1 MALQVPVHH
10 HASARDSPQPIA
22 EDKNLTIFDLPI
34 SIRNQIYD
42 LVFYGI
48 DRQKLLNEKEMLWT
62 EKSVGPGVPVD
73 YLGLLRASRR
83 IYSDASAI
91 LYKTL
96 DLGSDP

>member
-1 MALQVPVHH
+1 MTRMALQVPVHH

-62 EKSVGPGVPVD
+62 EKSTLYIAVAVAVA
-73 YLGLLRASRR
+73 RALSVAVSR
-83 IYSDASAI
+83 AVTA
-91 LYKTL
+91 L
-96 DLGSDP
+96 